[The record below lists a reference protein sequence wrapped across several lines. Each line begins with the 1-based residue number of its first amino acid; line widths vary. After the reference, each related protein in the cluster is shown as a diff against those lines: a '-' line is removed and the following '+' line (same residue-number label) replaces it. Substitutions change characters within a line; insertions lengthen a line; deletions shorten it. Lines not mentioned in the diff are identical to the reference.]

1 MLTGSVHKLDTNRA
15 LLEIFKVMND
25 LKGLNPVTEQEIY
38 TIYDGM
44 IPTWIDRFE
53 TNAEVA
59 GEIADLVISRLV
71 RSSLGDGA

>member
-1 MLTGSVHKLDTNRA
+1 
-15 LLEIFKVMND
+15 MND

-44 IPTWIDRFE
+44 VPTWFDRFE
-53 TNAEVA
+53 TNADVA
-59 GEIADLVISRLV
+59 GEVADLLVSRFA